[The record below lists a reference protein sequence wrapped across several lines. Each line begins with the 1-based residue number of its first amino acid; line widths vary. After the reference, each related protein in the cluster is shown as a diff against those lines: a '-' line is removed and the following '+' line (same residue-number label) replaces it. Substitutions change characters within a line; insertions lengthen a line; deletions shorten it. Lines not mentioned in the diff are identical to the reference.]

1 MRERESMHCLQSKRQ
16 QLVTHKF
23 IERRACIHQW
33 AWQALLIAA
42 PLACRIIEIDK
53 RKTSTI
59 ETKEEH
65 VSRKSEKGRITSDIC
80 SNYVGEEQGGTIKES
95 SKQKEP

>member
-1 MRERESMHCLQSKRQ
+1 MRAREHALLAERQ

-33 AWQALLIAA
+33 AWQAL
-42 PLACRIIEIDK
+42 ACRIIEIDE

-65 VSRKSEKGRITSDIC
+65 ASRKSEKGRITSDIC
-80 SNYVGEEQGGTIKES
+80 SNYVGKEQGGTIKTV
-95 SKQKEP
+95 